1 MEDRESFSGVNLA
14 CSAIIA
20 SLALPYSACAG
31 WDAGC
36 KPVTEGLMLRTAS
49 RRSDRPSG
57 LYRNPMFGRSVD
69 GLMSEPSA
77 ARNVDFLAWFNED
90 ERQVC
95 EACGER
101 SVVGVPEAVA
111 SFCLNCGAVTIDG
124 VRVDIDGRL
133 PGLSDYGLRR
143 LNLQQAD
150 EPGVLLHRL
159 EIEHPSEPADNR
171 EGWHKQ

>member
-1 MEDRESFSGVNLA
+1 
-14 CSAIIA
+14 
-20 SLALPYSACAG
+20 
-31 WDAGC
+31 
-36 KPVTEGLMLRTAS
+36 
-49 RRSDRPSG
+49 
-57 LYRNPMFGRSVD
+57 MFGRSVD
-69 GLMSEPSA
+69 GLVSELSVSC
-77 ARNVDFLAWFNED
+77 NVDFLAWFSED

-95 EACGER
+95 EGCGER

-143 LNLQQAD
+143 LSLQDAD
-150 EPGVLLHRL
+150 EPGILLHRV